1 MPCCGAAGPQGRPQR
16 GSATA
21 SCRRLPVW
29 RGATVAA
36 ALKALE
42 GLGLV
47 QRIKHRVLAIGANGG
62 RVWKQLT
69 SGYRLLIETTA
80 REFNPRTDSQAKEIT
95 LVREAVPGRAV
106 KAAQEA
112 LRLVAERM
120 RERPAGEPRP
130 LCLRSSAR
138 RSVEQQVGRPSPC
151 CARPQPVCPQRQPQL
166 GAQIREQ
173 TSRCRVRT
181 GLAPR

>member
-1 MPCCGAAGPQGRPQR
+1 MNRMTPAEAGAVAARSRKLLRQRLMTRTQFALLDALLWSCRPAGQ
-16 GSATA
+16 ATA
-21 SCRRLPVW
+21 RVSYGQLQAAASMAR
-29 RGATVAA
+29 ATVAA

-120 RERPAGEPRP
+120 RER
-130 LCLRSSAR
+130 
-138 RSVEQQVGRPSPC
+138 
-151 CARPQPVCPQRQPQL
+151 QRANRAAMPEEF
-166 GAQIREQ
+166 G
-173 TSRCRVRT
+173 
-181 GLAPR
+181 